1 MNSCTRCGSFA
12 INPHCYDRIKGADL
26 GLCDV
31 CYWRKRAEASEADAI
46 IADLEAKGLGWDV
59 GNYGRLIEAR
69 IWQFPD
75 VLGRYRPAT
84 VEPLAAMLRVAI
96 ADMERN
102 EAGK

>member
-1 MNSCTRCGSFA
+1 M
-12 INPHCYDRIKGADL
+12 